1 MKNSAFLVF
10 VSIAIFL
17 AGCDVQSGI
26 ATKSVEKYVPTPT
39 PERSII
45 PEEPIDPADV
55 VQVDTTEGPQISVNP
70 SDDKKTVECSKYNR
84 VKING
89 DRKVVTVRG
98 ICKQIMVNGDN
109 NQVLSS
115 GFAELV
121 LNGHENYVEYTKF
134 ANGKRPAVTDNG
146 QGNSV
151 SKQQAA
157 ASNSNVKK

>member
-1 MKNSAFLVF
+1 MKNFALMMF
-10 VSIAIFL
+10 VTL
-17 AGCDVQSGI
+17 ALFCAACDVQSGI

-39 PERSII
+39 PERTII

-55 VQVDTTEGPQISVNP
+55 VQVDTNEGPQISVNP
-70 SDDKKTVECSKYNR
+70 SDDKKAVDCSKYNR

-89 DRKVVTVRG
+89 DRKIVTVRG
-98 ICKQIMVNGDN
+98 ICKQVMVNGDN

-134 ANGKRPAVTDNG
+134 VNGKRPLVTDNG

-151 SKQQAA
+151 SKQPGVD
-157 ASNSNVKK
+157 NSGAKK